1 VTIGGIGTYVR
12 RYTCEDIVSGIQ
24 SNRVSQRM
32 RSELLAELL
41 RKNSRFHAENNSV
54 ELTSQMNTDIWQIAN
69 TFTYEVSSAFRGAAF
84 FTGGLGFLLWNCP
97 SLVVVSLLP
106 MVAMA
111 GISLHYS
118 TILRA
123 RRKEQ
128 AEELRKISQFFQ
140 ERLAQIKSVKLNSA
154 EDTELSTFSSQL
166 TRYYDL
172 SSIVNHYGAKNLAVV
187 ETLGQVAIL
196 GCLGFGC
203 HLIGSGTGL
212 TVGSLTSFALYS
224 AYAGLGFRLLSSGY
238 AEMKKA
244 AGVYDKY
251 LSVVT
256 DKGDVEVRALPNQVL
271 PAVSRSRKRYTA
283 SISFQDVHFSYPAR
297 NIEILKGITLDIQPG
312 EILGIVG
319 KSGDGKSTLF
329 HLLSRLY
336 PVNKGKI
343 VVNGVD
349 IAEYPA
355 EWVRSQLATVSQEA
369 LLFSS
374 SIAHN
379 IRYSK
384 ASATPEEV
392 IQAAERAHAHQFISA
407 LPDGYNTLVGESGL
421 MLSGGQRQRICLAR
435 AFLKQPSILLLD
447 EATSGLDMQSETVIQ
462 EVLEA
467 ELKKQK
473 ATVLVIT
480 HRLRSLENLVNRV
493 AVVRQGRLE
502 AVGSF
507 EELARV
513 NTYFQELQ

>member
-1 VTIGGIGTYVR
+1 MTVGGIGTYVR
-12 RYTCEDIVSGIQ
+12 RYTCEDIVSDIQ
-24 SNRVSQRM
+24 SNRVTMRM

-69 TFTYEVSSAFRGAAF
+69 TFTYEVSSAFRGVAF

-97 SLVVVSLLP
+97 SLVIVSLMP

-123 RRKEQ
+123 KRKEQ
-128 AEELRKISQFFQ
+128 AEDLRKLSQFFQ

-154 EDTELSTFSSQL
+154 EDSELQAFSSKL
-166 TRYYDL
+166 SSYYDL

-196 GCLGFGC
+196 GCLGYGC
-203 HLIGSGTGL
+203 HLIGGGTGL

-238 AEMKKA
+238 AEIKKA

-256 DKGDVEVRALPNQVL
+256 NKEDIEVRALPNQVL
-271 PAVSRSRKRYTA
+271 PATTRSRKPYIA
-283 SISFQDVHFSYPAR
+283 SILFKDVHFTYPSR
-297 NIEILKGITLDIQPG
+297 NVEVLKGITLSIEPG
-312 EILGIVG
+312 EIIGIVG

-336 PVNKGKI
+336 PLDKGEI
-343 VVNGVD
+343 LVNGVN
-349 IAEYPA
+349 IADYPA
-355 EWVRSQLATVSQEA
+355 EWIRSQLATVSQEA
-369 LLFSS
+369 ILFSS
-374 SIAHN
+374 SISHN

-384 ASATPEEV
+384 ASATPQEV
-392 IQAAERAHAHQFISA
+392 IQAAERAHAHQFIST
-407 LPDGYNTLVGESGL
+407 LPDGYDTLVGESGL

-447 EATSGLDMQSETVIQ
+447 EATSGLDVQSETVIQ

-493 AVVRQGRLE
+493 AIVRQGKLE

-507 EELARV
+507 QELARV
-513 NTYFQELQ
+513 NAYFKELQ